1 MNSTAISIA
10 TTSLSILMISIL
22 IFSYSSVL
30 GSKEDTVDA
39 YTSIFFA
46 ILGYALGVAFGSIFY
61 REAGSLSAKGVLVG
75 RDMISKSNY

>member
-1 MNSTAISIA
+1 
-10 TTSLSILMISIL
+10 LK
-22 IFSYSSVL
+22 SS
-30 GSKEDTVDA
+30 EDSVED